1 MRNFVLKHEKSK
13 LVFSVTFSYPA
24 NMTLETIVETIR
36 EKAKNILSEINYYKL
51 TGYALQFR
59 KNINKSE

>member
-1 MRNFVLKHEKSK
+1 MKKSK

-36 EKAKNILSEINYYKL
+36 EKAKKHGSNMCSTLFSCKI
-51 TGYALQFR
+51 
-59 KNINKSE
+59 